1 MNSALTDI
9 GMTIVQPLFSLAMLL
24 IAVRFL
30 AQLCGVSGYNPI
42 SMTLRRVT
50 NVIVLPLSRLL
61 PSGNRFS
68 PGALVALILIQVV
81 FIALMFTLEGRLDA
95 FNVLQA
101 LIWAAIG
108 CASLLVNIIF
118 YSVIAMI
125 VVSFL
130 APQSSNPAVEFIWE
144 LTEPVMA
151 PLRRILPP
159 MGGLDFSPIILFIAL
174 NVIRVSLGH
183 MAAAVGLVAQSAR
196 YVIGI

>member
-9 GMTIVQPLFSLAMLL
+9 GMTIVQPLFSLTMLL

-68 PGALVALILIQVV
+68 SGALLALILIQVV
-81 FIALMFTLEGRLDA
+81 FIALMFGLVGQLDA
-95 FNVLQA
+95 FNTLQA
-101 LIWAAIG
+101 LIWSTLGAAG
-108 CASLLVNIIF
+108 LLVSIIF
-118 YSVIAMI
+118 YSVIALI

-130 APQSSNPAVEFIWE
+130 APQSSHPAVEFIWE

-151 PLRRILPP
+151 PLRQVLPP

-183 MAAAVGLVAQSAR
+183 MAVAVGMPQF
-196 YVIGI
+196 VIGI

>member
-30 AQLCGVSGYNPI
+30 AQLCGVSGYNPV

>member
-42 SMTLRRVT
+42 SMALRRVT
-50 NVIVLPLSRLL
+50 NVVVLPLSRLL

-68 PGALVALILIQVV
+68 PGALLALILIQMV
-81 FIALMFTLEGRLDA
+81 FIVLMFGLVGQLDA

-101 LIWAAIG
+101 LIWSALGAAG
-108 CASLLVNIIF
+108 LLVSVIF

-130 APQSSNPAVEFIWE
+130 APQSSHPAVEFVWE

-151 PLRRILPP
+151 PLRQVLPP

-183 MAAAVGLVAQSAR
+183 MAVAVGMPR
-196 YVIGI
+196 FVIGI

>member
-1 MNSALTDI
+1 MNNALTDI

-68 PGALVALILIQVV
+68 PGALLALILIQVA
-81 FIALMFTLEGRLDA
+81 FIALMFGLVGQLDA

-101 LIWAAIG
+101 LIWSALGAAG
-108 CASLLVNIIF
+108 LLVSIIF

-130 APQSSNPAVEFIWE
+130 APQSSHPAVEFIWE

-151 PLRRILPP
+151 PLRQVLPP

-183 MAAAVGLVAQSAR
+183 MAVAVGMPR
-196 YVIGI
+196 FVIGI

>member
-9 GMTIVQPLFSLAMLL
+9 GMTVVQSLFSLAMLL
-24 IAVRFL
+24 IALRFL

-42 SMTLRRVT
+42 SMALRRVT
-50 NVIVLPLSRLL
+50 NIIVLPLSRLL

-68 PGALVALILIQVV
+68 SGALFALILIQVV
-81 FIALMFTLEGRLDA
+81 FIALMFGLVGQLDA
-95 FNVLQA
+95 FHVLQA
-101 LIWAAIG
+101 LIWSALGATG
-108 CASLLVNIIF
+108 LLVSIIF

-130 APQSSNPAVEFIWE
+130 APQSSHPAVEFVWE

-151 PLRRILPP
+151 PLRQVLPP

-183 MAAAVGLVAQSAR
+183 MAVAVGMPR
-196 YVIGI
+196 FVIGI

>member
-9 GMTIVQPLFSLAMLL
+9 GMTILQPLFSLAMLL

-68 PGALVALILIQVV
+68 PGALLALILIQVV
-81 FIALMFTLEGRLDA
+81 FIALMFAIEGRLDA
-95 FNVLQA
+95 FNILQA
-101 LIWAAIG
+101 IIWAAIG

-130 APQSSNPAVEFIWE
+130 APQSSHPAVEFIWE

-151 PLRRILPP
+151 PLRQVLPP

-183 MAAAVGLVAQSAR
+183 MAATVGLVAQSAK

>member
-1 MNSALTDI
+1 
-9 GMTIVQPLFSLAMLL
+9 MTIVQPLFSLAMFL

-81 FIALMFTLEGRLDA
+81 FIGLMFTLEGRLDA

-108 CASLLVNIIF
+108 CASLLINIIF

>member
-50 NVIVLPLSRLL
+50 NVIVQPLSRLL

-95 FNVLQA
+95 FNVLHA

-159 MGGLDFSPIILFIAL
+159 MGGLDFSPIILFIVL
-174 NVIRVSLGH
+174 KVIRDSLGH

>member
-68 PGALVALILIQVV
+68 PGALLALILIQVV
-81 FIALMFTLEGRLDA
+81 FIAMMFGLVGQLDA

-101 LIWAAIG
+101 LIWSALGAAG
-108 CASLLVNIIF
+108 LLVSIIF

-130 APQSSNPAVEFIWE
+130 APQSSHPAVEFIWE

-151 PLRRILPP
+151 PLRQVLPP

-183 MAAAVGLVAQSAR
+183 MAVAVGMPR
-196 YVIGI
+196 FVIGI

>member
-9 GMTIVQPLFSLAMLL
+9 GMTIVQPLFSLAMFL

-30 AQLCGVSGYNPI
+30 AQLCGVSGYNPV

-68 PGALVALILIQVV
+68 PGALVALILLQVV

>member
-68 PGALVALILIQVV
+68 PGALLALILIQVA
-81 FIALMFTLEGRLDA
+81 FIALMFGLVGQLDA

-101 LIWAAIG
+101 LIWSALGAAG
-108 CASLLVNIIF
+108 LLVSIIF

-130 APQSSNPAVEFIWE
+130 APQSSHPAVQFIWE

-151 PLRRILPP
+151 PLRQVLPP

-183 MAAAVGLVAQSAR
+183 MAVAVGMPR
-196 YVIGI
+196 FVIGI

>member
-159 MGGLDFSPIILFIAL
+159 MGGLDFSPIILFIVL

>member
-9 GMTIVQPLFSLAMLL
+9 GMAIVQPLFSLAMLL

-42 SMTLRRVT
+42 SITLRRVT
-50 NVIVLPLSRLL
+50 NVIVQPLSRLL

-68 PGALVALILIQVV
+68 PAALLALILIQVI
-81 FIALMFTLEGRLDA
+81 FIALMLGLVGQLDT

-101 LIWAAIG
+101 FIWSALGAAG
-108 CASLLVNIIF
+108 LLVSVIF

-130 APQSSNPAVEFIWE
+130 APQSSHPAVEFIWE
-144 LTEPVMA
+144 LTEPVMT
-151 PLRRILPP
+151 PLRQVLPP
-159 MGGLDFSPIILFIAL
+159 MGGLDFSPIILFITL

-183 MAAAVGLVAQSAR
+183 MAVAVEMPR
-196 YVIGI
+196 FVIGI

>member
-1 MNSALTDI
+1 MNNALTDI
-9 GMTIVQPLFSLAMLL
+9 GMTIFQPLFSLAMLL
-24 IAVRFL
+24 IAMRFL
-30 AQLCGVSGYNPI
+30 AQLCGVNGYNPI

-68 PGALVALILIQVV
+68 PGALLALILIQVA
-81 FIALMFTLEGRLDA
+81 FIALMFGLVGQLDA

-101 LIWAAIG
+101 LIWSALGAAG
-108 CASLLVNIIF
+108 LLVSIIF

-130 APQSSNPAVEFIWE
+130 APQSSHPAVEFIWE

-151 PLRRILPP
+151 PLRQVLPP

-183 MAAAVGLVAQSAR
+183 MAVAVGMPR
-196 YVIGI
+196 FVIGI

>member
-68 PGALVALILIQVV
+68 PGELLALILLQVV
-81 FIALMFTLEGRLDA
+81 FIALMLGLVGQLDA
-95 FNVLQA
+95 FNILQA
-101 LIWAAIG
+101 LIWSALGAAG
-108 CASLLVNIIF
+108 LLVSIIF

-130 APQSSNPAVEFIWE
+130 APQSSHPAVDFIWE

-151 PLRRILPP
+151 PLIQVLPP
-159 MGGLDFSPIILFIAL
+159 MGGLDFSPIILFIVL

-183 MAAAVGLVAQSAR
+183 MADAVELVDR
-196 YVIGI
+196 YVLWI

>member
-9 GMTIVQPLFSLAMLL
+9 GMTIVQPLFSLAMFL

-81 FIALMFTLEGRLDA
+81 FIGLMFTLEGRVDA

-108 CASLLVNIIF
+108 CASLLINIIF

>member
-61 PSGNRFS
+61 PSSNRFS
-68 PGALVALILIQVV
+68 PGALLALILIQVV
-81 FIALMFTLEGRLDA
+81 FIALMLGLVGQLDA

-101 LIWAAIG
+101 LIWSALGAAG
-108 CASLLVNIIF
+108 LLVSIIF

-130 APQSSNPAVEFIWE
+130 APQSSHPAVEFIWE

-151 PLRRILPP
+151 PLRQVLPP

-174 NVIRVSLGH
+174 NVVRVSLGH
-183 MAAAVGLVAQSAR
+183 MAVAVGMPR
-196 YVIGI
+196 FVIGI

>member
-50 NVIVLPLSRLL
+50 NVIVLPLTRLL

-68 PGALVALILIQVV
+68 SGALFALILIQVV
-81 FIALMFTLEGRLDA
+81 FIALMFGLVGQLDS
-95 FNVLQA
+95 FHVLQA
-101 LIWAAIG
+101 LIWSALGATG
-108 CASLLVNIIF
+108 LLVSIIF

-130 APQSSNPAVEFIWE
+130 APQSSHPAVEFIWE

-151 PLRRILPP
+151 PLRQVLPP
-159 MGGLDFSPIILFIAL
+159 IGGLDFSPIILFIAL
-174 NVIRVSLGH
+174 NVIQVSLEH
-183 MAAAVGLVAQSAR
+183 MAVAVGMPR
-196 YVIGI
+196 FVIGI

>member
-95 FNVLQA
+95 FNVLHA

>member
-68 PGALVALILIQVV
+68 PGALLALILIQVV
-81 FIALMFTLEGRLDA
+81 FIALMLGLVGQMDA
-95 FNVLQA
+95 FNILQA
-101 LIWAAIG
+101 LIWSALGAAG
-108 CASLLVNIIF
+108 LLVSIIF

-130 APQSSNPAVEFIWE
+130 APQSSHPAVEFIWE

-151 PLRRILPP
+151 PLRQVLPP

-174 NVIRVSLGH
+174 NVVRVSLGH
-183 MAAAVGLVAQSAR
+183 MAVAVGLPR
-196 YVIGI
+196 FVIGI

>member
-9 GMTIVQPLFSLAMLL
+9 GLTIVQPLFSLAMLL

-68 PGALVALILIQVV
+68 PGALLALILIQVV
-81 FIALMFTLEGRLDA
+81 FIALMLGLVGQLDA

-101 LIWAAIG
+101 LIWSALGAAG
-108 CASLLVNIIF
+108 LLVSIIF

-130 APQSSNPAVEFIWE
+130 APQSSHPAVEFIWE

-151 PLRRILPP
+151 PLRQVLPP

-174 NVIRVSLGH
+174 NVVRVSLGH
-183 MAAAVGLVAQSAR
+183 MAVAVGMPR
-196 YVIGI
+196 FVIGI

>member
-68 PGALVALILIQVV
+68 PGALLALILIQVV
-81 FIALMFTLEGRLDA
+81 FIALMLGLVGQLDA

-101 LIWAAIG
+101 LIWSALGAAG
-108 CASLLVNIIF
+108 LLVSIIF

-130 APQSSNPAVEFIWE
+130 APQSSHPTVEFIWE

-151 PLRRILPP
+151 PLRQVLPP

-174 NVIRVSLGH
+174 NVVRVSLGH
-183 MAAAVGLVAQSAR
+183 MAVAVGMPR
-196 YVIGI
+196 FVIGI

>member
-68 PGALVALILIQVV
+68 PSALLALILIQVV
-81 FIALMFTLEGRLDA
+81 FIALMLGLVGQLDA

-101 LIWAAIG
+101 LIWSALGAAG
-108 CASLLVNIIF
+108 LLVSIIF

-130 APQSSNPAVEFIWE
+130 APQSSHPAVEFIWE

-151 PLRRILPP
+151 PLRQVLPP

-174 NVIRVSLGH
+174 NVVRVSLGH
-183 MAAAVGLVAQSAR
+183 MAVAVGTPR
-196 YVIGI
+196 FVIGI

>member
-9 GMTIVQPLFSLAMLL
+9 GMTIVQPLFSLAMFL

-81 FIALMFTLEGRLDA
+81 FIGLMFTLEGRLDA

-108 CASLLVNIIF
+108 CASLLINIIF

-159 MGGLDFSPIILFIAL
+159 MGGLDFSPIILFMAL

>member
-1 MNSALTDI
+1 MNSAFTDI

-68 PGALVALILIQVV
+68 PGALLALILIQVA
-81 FIALMFTLEGRLDA
+81 FIALMFGLVGQLDA

-101 LIWAAIG
+101 LIWSALGAAG
-108 CASLLVNIIF
+108 LLVSIIF

-130 APQSSNPAVEFIWE
+130 APQSSHPAVEFIWE

-151 PLRRILPP
+151 PLRQVLPP

-183 MAAAVGLVAQSAR
+183 MAVAVGMPR
-196 YVIGI
+196 FVIGI

>member
-50 NVIVLPLSRLL
+50 NVIVLPLSRLF

-68 PGALVALILIQVV
+68 PGALLALILIQVA
-81 FIALMFTLEGRLDA
+81 FIALMFGLVGQLDA

-101 LIWAAIG
+101 LIWSALGAAG
-108 CASLLVNIIF
+108 LLVSIIF

-130 APQSSNPAVEFIWE
+130 APQSSHPAVEFIWE

-151 PLRRILPP
+151 PLRQVLPP

-183 MAAAVGLVAQSAR
+183 MAVAVGMPR
-196 YVIGI
+196 FVIGI

>member
-30 AQLCGVSGYNPI
+30 AQLCGVSGYNPV

-130 APQSSNPAVEFIWE
+130 APQSSHPAVEFVWE

-151 PLRRILPP
+151 PLRQVLPP

-183 MAAAVGLVAQSAR
+183 MAVAVGMPR
-196 YVIGI
+196 FVIGI

>member
-68 PGALVALILIQVV
+68 PGALLALILIQVV
-81 FIALMFTLEGRLDA
+81 FIALMLGLVGQLDA

-101 LIWAAIG
+101 IIWSALGAAG
-108 CASLLVNIIF
+108 PLVSIIF

-130 APQSSNPAVEFIWE
+130 TPQSSHPAVEFIWE

-151 PLRRILPP
+151 PLRQVLPP

-183 MAAAVGLVAQSAR
+183 MAVAVGMPR
-196 YVIGI
+196 FVIGI

>member
-68 PGALVALILIQVV
+68 PGALVALILTQVV

-159 MGGLDFSPIILFIAL
+159 MGGLDFSPIILFIVL

>member
-68 PGALVALILIQVV
+68 PGALLALILIQVV
-81 FIALMFTLEGRLDA
+81 FITLMFAIEGRLNA
-95 FNVLQA
+95 YNVLQA
-101 LIWAAIG
+101 IIWAALG
-108 CASLLVNIIF
+108 CSFLLVNIIF

-130 APQSSNPAVEFIWE
+130 APQSSHPAVEFIWE

-151 PLRRILPP
+151 PLRQRLPP

-183 MAAAVGLVAQSAR
+183 MADAVELVER
-196 YVIGI
+196 YVLWIQ

>member
-1 MNSALTDI
+1 MNSALADI

-68 PGALVALILIQVV
+68 PGALLALILIQVV
-81 FIALMFTLEGRLDA
+81 FIALMFGLVGQLDA

-101 LIWAAIG
+101 LIWSALGAAG
-108 CASLLVNIIF
+108 LLVSIIF

-130 APQSSNPAVEFIWE
+130 APQSSHPAVEFIWE

-151 PLRRILPP
+151 PLRQVLPP

-183 MAAAVGLVAQSAR
+183 MAVALGMPR
-196 YVIGI
+196 FVIGI

>member
-9 GMTIVQPLFSLAMLL
+9 GMTIVQPLFSLAMFL

>member
-68 PGALVALILIQVV
+68 PGALLALILIQVV
-81 FIALMFTLEGRLDA
+81 FIALMLGLVGQLEA
-95 FNVLQA
+95 FSVLQA
-101 LIWAAIG
+101 LIWSALGAAG
-108 CASLLVNIIF
+108 LLVSIIF

-130 APQSSNPAVEFIWE
+130 APQSSHPAVEFIWE

-151 PLRRILPP
+151 PLRQVLPP

-183 MAAAVGLVAQSAR
+183 MAVAMGMPR
-196 YVIGI
+196 FVIGI

>member
-24 IAVRFL
+24 IALRFL

-42 SMTLRRVT
+42 SMALRRIT
-50 NVIVLPLSRLL
+50 NVVVLPLSRLL

-68 PGALVALILIQVV
+68 PGALLALILMQMA
-81 FIALMFTLEGRLDA
+81 FIALMLGLVGQLDA

-101 LIWAAIG
+101 LIWSALGAAG
-108 CASLLVNIIF
+108 LLVSVIF

-130 APQSSNPAVEFIWE
+130 APQSSHPAVEFVWE

-151 PLRRILPP
+151 PLRQVLPP

-183 MAAAVGLVAQSAR
+183 MAVAVGMPR
-196 YVIGI
+196 FVIGI

>member
-1 MNSALTDI
+1 MNNALTDI

-68 PGALVALILIQVV
+68 PGALLALILIQVA
-81 FIALMFTLEGRLDA
+81 FIALMFGLVGQLDA

-101 LIWAAIG
+101 LIWSVLGAAG
-108 CASLLVNIIF
+108 LLVSTIF

-130 APQSSNPAVEFIWE
+130 APQSSHPAVEFIWE

-151 PLRRILPP
+151 PLRQVLPP

-183 MAAAVGLVAQSAR
+183 MAVAVGMPR
-196 YVIGI
+196 FVIGI

>member
-1 MNSALTDI
+1 MNSALADI

-50 NVIVLPLSRLL
+50 NIIVLPLSRLL

-68 PGALVALILIQVV
+68 PGALLALILIQVV
-81 FIALMFTLEGRLDA
+81 FIALMLGLVGQLDA

-101 LIWAAIG
+101 LIWSALGAAG
-108 CASLLVNIIF
+108 LLVSIIF

-130 APQSSNPAVEFIWE
+130 APQSSHPAVEFIWE

-151 PLRRILPP
+151 PLRQVLPP

-174 NVIRVSLGH
+174 NVVRVSLGH
-183 MAAAVGLVAQSAR
+183 MAVAVGMPR
-196 YVIGI
+196 FVIGI

>member
-24 IAVRFL
+24 IAMRFL

-42 SMTLRRVT
+42 SMPLRRVT

-68 PGALVALILIQVV
+68 PGALLALILIQVV
-81 FIALMFTLEGRLDA
+81 FIALMLGLVGQLDA

-101 LIWAAIG
+101 LIWSALGAAG
-108 CASLLVNIIF
+108 LLVSIIF

-130 APQSSNPAVEFIWE
+130 APQSSHPAVEFIWE

-151 PLRRILPP
+151 PLRQVLPP

-174 NVIRVSLGH
+174 NVVRVSLGH
-183 MAAAVGLVAQSAR
+183 MAVAVGMPR
-196 YVIGI
+196 FVIGI

>member
-30 AQLCGVSGYNPI
+30 AQLCGVSDYNPI

-68 PGALVALILIQVV
+68 PGALLALILIQVV
-81 FIALMFTLEGRLDA
+81 FIALMLGLVGQLDA

-101 LIWAAIG
+101 LIWSALGAAG
-108 CASLLVNIIF
+108 LLVSIIF

-130 APQSSNPAVEFIWE
+130 APQSSHPAVEFIWE

-151 PLRRILPP
+151 PLRQVLPP

-174 NVIRVSLGH
+174 NVVRVSLGH
-183 MAAAVGLVAQSAR
+183 MAVAVGMPR
-196 YVIGI
+196 FVIGI

>member
-1 MNSALTDI
+1 MNSALADI

-68 PGALVALILIQVV
+68 PGALLALILIQVV
-81 FIALMFTLEGRLDA
+81 FIALMLGLVGQLDA

-101 LIWAAIG
+101 LIWSALGAAG
-108 CASLLVNIIF
+108 LLVSIIF

-130 APQSSNPAVEFIWE
+130 APQSSHPAVEFIWE

-151 PLRRILPP
+151 PLRQVLPP

-174 NVIRVSLGH
+174 NVVRVSLGH
-183 MAAAVGLVAQSAR
+183 MAVAVGMPR
-196 YVIGI
+196 FVIGI